1 MVHPVTAVLR
11 RAGRLGWLL
20 LWPVRSVRRVLV
32 LAWLTGFGIVGAA
45 QMAMADTVNNIV
57 TGPDLAGGASQ
68 TVFER
73 VPWDAYTLP
82 FNISKA
88 AAGTAGVGEAW
99 WMMLNGI
106 ADAALFLAGAVVR
119 GGIYAIE
126 WVLQLTGLYS
136 TQAGIIDGAVQTV
149 ASAVFWP
156 LFAATIA
163 AGAMVLYAKGK
174 QNGRGSILGDVV
186 QFLVIG
192 VVAVSFI
199 AAPSRIISTVDDA
212 RTAVTDAGMVGYS
225 NATAT
230 PDSAAGFPAVAVPAT
245 STGAVRRLADGLW
258 NVYFVMPW
266 CFSAFGE
273 DLSLCKSVGSD
284 YLTQSPRWAQIDQ
297 SQTDRK
303 GGNSAPCSANDAN
316 GNPAIDAYLAC
327 QDKAWCADEVQSKC
341 EWVRGQSY
349 ARIGAVL
356 LALLISIPLALLL
369 LALAFF
375 GTLAVV
381 GFMLLLLM
389 APLFILPALIPGM
402 PRRISVRYVEHLL
415 GMFLQSVVI
424 TFVIGA
430 VMVLSSIFALM
441 VPTVGLLFV
450 AVLNVAALMMAF
462 KLRAVFDNL
471 TGLTN
476 PAHGFMSSYMAMKT
490 LGALGRMSKGAV
502 RGAAK
507 SSAAGSQV
515 AAKGAMVGAS
525 VARSAP
531 ARTAQLRQH
540 FAPTPFMPQAAAF
553 GPTMAAGQ
561 QTSGPRAITAQGQ
574 YSMPHTPRPAGF
586 PHSEP
591 KVDQGARNWGGTGKP
606 GDVPS
611 PGNARMRV
619 DPDQSFRPSRRGQTV
634 PGAPPMQQS
643 VNVPRRHDP
652 LAITRQAKPVTPR
665 AQLPGPRPVRP
676 PQSSGPRQT
685 RSPQVP
691 PGWSAVAGS
700 PAPPGPYR
708 PPKPWIPPWE
718 KGGKS

>member
-1 MVHPVTAVLR
+1 MVPVMSAMVPR
-11 RAGRLGWLL
+11 VVRVL
-20 LWPVRSVRRVLV
+20 LWPVRSVRRALV
-32 LAWLTGFGIVGAA
+32 LAWLVGFGIVGAA

-57 TGPDLAGGASQ
+57 TGPDLAAGGAQ

-73 VPWDAYTLP
+73 VPWDAYSLP
-82 FNISKA
+82 FNISNA
-88 AAGTAGVGEAW
+88 ASGTAGIGEGW
-99 WMMLNGI
+99 FTMLNGI
-106 ADAALFLAGAVVR
+106 ADAVLFLTGAVVR

-126 WVLQLTGLYS
+126 WVLQLAGLYS
-136 TQAGIIDGAVQTV
+136 TQADTIDRAVQTV

-156 LFAATIA
+156 LFAATLA
-163 AGAMVLYAKGK
+163 AGAMVLYGKAK
-174 QNGRGSILGDVV
+174 QNGRGSILGDLV

-192 VVAVSFI
+192 VLAVAFI

-212 RTAVTDAGMVGYS
+212 RTAITDAGMVGYA
-225 NATAT
+225 NATST

-245 STGAVRRLADGLW
+245 STGAVRRLSDGLW

-266 CFSAFGE
+266 CFAAFGA

-303 GGNSAPCSANDAN
+303 GGNSAPCSPDDAN
-316 GNPAIDAYLAC
+316 GNPAIDQYLAC
-327 QDKAWCADEVQSKC
+327 KDKAWCADEVQSQC
-341 EWVRGQSY
+341 TWVRGESY
-349 ARIGAVL
+349 ARIGAVF

-415 GMFLQSVVI
+415 GMFLQSIVI

-471 TGLTN
+471 TGLSN
-476 PAHGFMSSYMAMKT
+476 PAHGFVSSYVAMKT
-490 LGALGRMSKGAV
+490 LGALGRMGKGVAG
-502 RGAAK
+502 GALR
-507 SSAAGSQV
+507 SSVAGSQA
-515 AAKGAMVGAS
+515 AAKGVRVGA
-525 VARSAP
+525 AAAAAAP

-540 FAPTPFMPQAAAF
+540 FSPTPFMPQSANF

-561 QTSGPRAITAQGQ
+561 ESSGPRAITTGRPQVPWA
-574 YSMPHTPRPAGF
+574 PRPAGF

-591 KVDQGARNWGGTGKP
+591 KVDQGARNWGGTGRP
-606 GDVPS
+606 GDVPT
-611 PGNARMRV
+611 PARTRV
-619 DPDQSFRPSRRGQTV
+619 DPSDQPFRPSRHGHTV
-634 PGAPPMQQS
+634 PGAPPMQQTVHS
-643 VNVPRRHDP
+643 SFRQDP
-652 LAITRQAKPVTPR
+652 LAITRHAKPVTPR

-676 PQSSGPRQT
+676 VQTSGPRTVRTPQATPQAQT
-685 RSPQVP
+685 QKPL
-691 PGWSAVAGS
+691 
-700 PAPPGPYR
+700 GP
-708 PPKPWIPPWE
+708 WFDALW
-718 KGGKS
+718 GDKS